1 MEHIKKIIYDLL
13 FIKRSEE
20 EDTSWF
26 TDQKH
31 NAHLCPGF
39 QGKFESIFES
49 FEKYKKIVYDIQGP
63 RDAGTDVIIRQTIND
78 KNRYICFQI
87 KSEDDLKRKDYLKDL
102 KAQFFDTMDK
112 FGENVLDFYI
122 VLCCDKI
129 KNKEKIRLIES
140 EFVKRQNIY
149 VVEPDYALTFLHL
162 SSIQIDAMI
171 RSMYGDEDVVFKEG
185 LAVVQNLTPTQK
197 GLLYYFI
204 YQFIFKENHKIYPTD
219 ITNYSFINDFYKKIP
234 DFDDAWFFT
243 EEDQFETPNNRLRGY
258 SVSQRISND
267 LEALSNLLITGN
279 EDGSYSLH
287 LITTHAIVLLMID
300 GNIRYLY
307 TENDLIYYMLDL
319 FGPMKGYE
327 SNTIMTN

>member
-1 MEHIKKIIYDLL
+1 MEHIKKIIYDLIFL
-13 FIKRSEE
+13 KRSEE
-20 EDTSWF
+20 EITSWF
-26 TDQKH
+26 TDKKH
-31 NAHLCPGF
+31 NAHLCPDF
-39 QGKFESIFES
+39 QDKLELIFES
-49 FEKYKKIVYDIQGP
+49 FEKYQKIVYDVQGP
-63 RDAGTDVIIRQTIND
+63 RDAGTDVIVRY
-78 KNRYICFQI
+78 KNKYICFQI

-140 EFVKRQNIY
+140 EFVKRENIY

-171 RSMYGDEDVVFKEG
+171 RSMYGDEDIVFKEG
-185 LAVVQNLTPTQK
+185 LAAVQNLTPTQK
-197 GLLYYFI
+197 GLLYYFV
-204 YQFIFKENHKIYPTD
+204 YQSIFRENHKIHATD

-243 EEDQFETPNNRLRGY
+243 NEDQFDTPNNRLRGY
-258 SVSQRISND
+258 SISQRISND
-267 LEALSNLLITGN
+267 LEILCNLFITEN
-279 EDGSYSLH
+279 EGGSYSLH
-287 LITTHAIVLLMID
+287 LITIHAIVLLMID

-307 TENDLIYYMLDL
+307 EENDLIYYMLDL
-319 FGPMKGYE
+319 LGPIKGYKP
-327 SNTIMTN
+327 NTIITN